1 MPVSSSAHLAIVP
14 RVLGWRYA
22 SLDAAQRKT
31 FEVALH
37 AGSAPALGLAVA
49 ATGTRPRPAWLALT
63 VLPPAVAGLLLE
75 RPIERRLGGTRS
87 VALAQVAAGA
97 ALWAADRRPAGR
109 TSPDS
114 ADHLAVGIAQ
124 ALSLAPG
131 VSRAGAALTAG
142 RLRGLARP
150 AAAALALQA
159 ALPVTVAATALKG
172 FRLAR
177 AGGPGGAL
185 PAMAAGASAS
195 LAAGLAARGLFQ
207 RLASGGS
214 YAPLAAYRI
223 AFGAAVLAGVRSGS
237 AVK

>member
-1 MPVSSSAHLAIVP
+1 MPVSSSAHLAVVP
-14 RVLGWRYA
+14 RVLGWSYA
-22 SLDAAQRKT
+22 GLDAGERKT

-37 AGSAPALGLAVA
+37 AGSAPAFALAA
-49 ATGTRPRPAWLALT
+49 AASGAPPHPAWLALT
-63 VLPPAVAGLLLE
+63 VLPPAIAGLVLE
-75 RPIERRLGGTRS
+75 RPIERRLGGPRS
-87 VALAQVAAGA
+87 VALTQVAAGV

-109 TSPDS
+109 STPDA
-114 ADHLAVGIAQ
+114 ADHLAVGIGQ

-142 RLRGLARP
+142 RLRGLTRP

-159 ALPVTVAATALKG
+159 ALPVTVGATALKG

-177 AGGPGGAL
+177 AGGAGGAL
-185 PAMAAGASAS
+185 PAMAAGAGAS
-195 LAAGLAARGLFQ
+195 LAAGLAARGLLR
-207 RLASGGS
+207 RLSSGGS

-223 AFGAAVLAGVRSGS
+223 AFGTAVLAGVRAGS

>member
-1 MPVSSSAHLAIVP
+1 MPVSSSAHIALVP
-14 RVLGWRYA
+14 RVFGWRYA
-22 SLDAAQRKT
+22 SLDAARRKT

-37 AGSAPALGLAVA
+37 AGSAPALALAA
-49 ATGTRPRPAWLALT
+49 AAGGTRPRPAWLALT
-63 VLPPAVAGLLLE
+63 VLPPAIAGLLLE
-75 RPIERRLGGTRS
+75 RPIERRLGGPRS

-97 ALWAADRRPAGR
+97 ALWAADRRPDHR
-109 TSPDS
+109 TSPDA

-142 RLRGLARP
+142 RVRGLARP

-159 ALPVTVAATALKG
+159 ALPVTVAATALKAY
-172 FRLAR
+172 RLAR
-177 AGGPGGAL
+177 AGGPGDAL
-185 PAMAAGASAS
+185 PAMAAGAGAS

-207 RLASGGS
+207 RLASDGS
-214 YAPLAAYRI
+214 YTPLAAYRI
-223 AFGAAVLAGVRSGS
+223 AFGGAVLAGVRCGS